1 MSRLVYDG
9 RAEKGSRF
17 WMQECINNE
26 DLLERL
32 NKDIL
37 NAADLSGI
45 DLNVI
50 EWLSPLAD
58 NNYKEYQLSQTFLCE
73 NFGLENFD
81 FSFWPKRGP
90 QWDAIGIADDKTII
104 LVEAKAHLG
113 EWSSYLSS
121 KNHDNTRLIKK
132 AITEVFSDYGGDETK
147 RTHGYYQL
155 SNRIVFWHRF
165 KQYNHPCV
173 LILLN
178 FTNDRRFKPTSE
190 EDFSKKCKK
199 VFLDLTGSVT
209 PPEGIIPIYF
219 NVG

>member
-81 FSFWPKRGP
+81 LAFGLKEDHSG
-90 QWDAIGIADDKTII
+90 
-104 LVEAKAHLG
+104 
-113 EWSSYLSS
+113 
-121 KNHDNTRLIKK
+121 TRL
-132 AITEVFSDYGGDETK
+132 AVLTRRPLSLLK
-147 RTHGYYQL
+147 R
-155 SNRIVFWHRF
+155 
-165 KQYNHPCV
+165 K
-173 LILLN
+173 LIWENGQVIYL
-178 FTNDRRFKPTSE
+178 RKIM
-190 EDFSKKCKK
+190 
-199 VFLDLTGSVT
+199 
-209 PPEGIIPIYF
+209 IIHD
-219 NVG
+219 